1 MAANRG
7 KAQDRID
14 FCEPEP
20 FEVEAQG
27 HRLAVYPGGPER
39 LDALIALIEDA
50 RESLKLCFYIYAPDA
65 TGRRVRDALVAA
77 ARRGVRVTVIVDGF
91 GAEVDE
97 AFFAQLSAAGGEF
110 FCFIAKLTRRYLIRN
125 HQKIAIADDRRA
137 MIGGFNI
144 EDSYFTPDADRWA
157 DLGMTVEGPVVQRI
171 SDWFAELK
179 DWTSRP
185 RAQFVAIRRKVR
197 RWDGGDGPVQLL
209 IGGPTR
215 GLSSWARRV
224 SRDLIQGE
232 RLDMVMAYFS
242 PPRRLQRRV
251 RRLAGKG
258 MTSLVLAGKSDN
270 AATIAASRALYS
282 RLLRSGAQIYEFE
295 PCKLHSKLIVL
306 DDAVYFGSAN
316 FDMRSLYLNLEIML
330 RIEDAGLAARMREL
344 TNRYIEG
351 STEVTRT
358 LHRSR
363 ASLWNRVR
371 WTASWFLVSVVDY
384 TVSRRLNLG
393 LDRTRSAAGSK
404 MDKR

>member
-1 MAANRG
+1 MANHDGVHNSAEFR
-7 KAQDRID
+7 
-14 FCEPEP
+14 EPAP
-20 FEVEAQG
+20 FEVDAQG
-27 HRLAVYPGGPER
+27 HRLTIYPGGPER
-39 LDALIALIEDA
+39 LEALIALIEDA

-91 GAEVDE
+91 GAQADE

-110 FCFIAKLTRRYLIRN
+110 FCFIAKFTRRYLIRN

-144 EDSYFTPDADRWA
+144 EDSYFTSEANRWA
-157 DLGMTVEGPVVQRI
+157 DLGMTVEGRIVERI
-171 SDWFAELK
+171 SEWFAELK
-179 DWTSRP
+179 DWISRP
-185 RAQFVAIRRKVR
+185 RAQFIAIRRKVR
-197 RWDGGDGPVQLL
+197 GWHGGDGPVQLL

-215 GLSSWARRV
+215 GLSSWARCV
-224 SRDLIQGE
+224 SRDLIEGE

-242 PPRRLQRRV
+242 PPRRLQRRI
-251 RRLAGKG
+251 RRLARKG
-258 MTSLVLAGKSDN
+258 STRLILAGKSDN

-282 RLLRSGAQIYEFE
+282 RLLRSGARIYEFE

-344 TNRYIEG
+344 ADRYVEG
-351 STEVTRT
+351 SIEATRT

-384 TVSRRLNLG
+384 TVSRKLNLG
-393 LDRTRSAAGSK
+393 LDRTRSAMGPK
-404 MDKR
+404 RDKR